1 MLFSDAKCQELN
13 NIDTNFYQYCER
25 YEIILKPMPLT
36 RAHPVHTLFDASF
49 LGLNTWGQAGG
60 VR

>member
-1 MLFSDAKCQELN
+1 MLFSDAKCQKLN
-13 NIDTNFYQYCER
+13 NTDTNYQYCEH
-25 YEIILKPMPLT
+25 YEIIFKPMPLT

-49 LGLNTWGQAGG
+49 LGSNTTWGQADR